1 MTPNITLRPYVP
13 EDYEFVY
20 GLKKLC
26 YHDYVEALW
35 GWDEEDQRS
44 RFAGFMAE
52 GAGEMTVILL
62 DGDTPIGMTNYEFS
76 GADTLDICN
85 LCLLP
90 EYRGR
95 GIGGKLLRQYIA
107 QSTRPILTLQVY
119 KNNPARRLYERL
131 GFQVY
136 EETDTH
142 YRMKLQKEV

>member
-62 DGDTPIGMTNYEFS
+62 DG
-76 GADTLDICN
+76 DTLDICN